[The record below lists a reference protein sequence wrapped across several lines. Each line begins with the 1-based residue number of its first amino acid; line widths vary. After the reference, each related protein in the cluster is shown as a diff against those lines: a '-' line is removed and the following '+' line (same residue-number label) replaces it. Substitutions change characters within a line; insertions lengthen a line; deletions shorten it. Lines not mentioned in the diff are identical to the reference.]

1 MEKMNSTE
9 ISQLIIDLRQGDAT
23 AQKAADLI
31 EQLTNEAV
39 PGIRKIPVRG
49 TIEDEVVYIKP
60 LELAPGTKWGE

>member
-31 EQLTNEAV
+31 EQLTKQAT
-39 PGIRKIPVRG
+39 PGPRTIPVLG

-60 LELAPGTKWGE
+60 LELPPGTKWGE

>member
-31 EQLTNEAV
+31 EQLLMDSAQSRRKV
-39 PGIRKIPVRG
+39 PVLG

-60 LELAPGTKWGE
+60 LELPPGTKWG

>member
-23 AQKAADLI
+23 AQKAASLI
-31 EQLTNEAV
+31 EQLLMDAAQSRRKV
-39 PGIRKIPVRG
+39 PVLG

-60 LELAPGTKWGE
+60 LELPPGTTWG